1 MTYHARGQTGKPIF
15 NYLKYHARCQTG
27 KTVFNRHELSCAR
40 SNRKN
45 RLQLSCIRLQNKLF
59 FLSFFCRSAVVISLR
74 DAGICDARIKRS
86 HTRREENLFLASLSS
101 PTRNFHVR
109 SRFLMIRFHP
119 KRHTLKYGLF
129 CSLVMHEQVGLFRS
143 E

>member
-1 MTYHARGQTGKPIF
+1 MLVCKFISFLTIISYRELSCAWS
-15 NYLKYHARCQTG
+15 NG
-27 KTVFNRHELSCAR
+27 KTYFQLSEVSCAR

-45 RLQLSCIRLQNKLF
+45 CFELSCIRLQNKLF
-59 FLSFFCRSAVVISLR
+59 FLSFFCRSVLVISMR
-74 DAGICDARIKRS
+74 DAGICDARIKGS
-86 HTRREENLFLASLSS
+86 HTRREENMFLASLSS

-109 SRFLMIRFHP
+109 SRSFMIRFHP